1 MRRFFYEHLS
11 FTSQLRCST
20 ITFGYIMK
28 RDIAVLSPET
38 LLYKSARDI
47 FVYSSLLPPCPFAT
61 IPVATVLAMVQVAL
75 FLRYNRAT
83 SRELTYTS
91 YAKTKLRIGEQ
102 NISFI
107 LSLPPGCVTRSF
119 PSCIV
124 FLRPT
129 QKLWNGKQTDL
140 PRNATFPSSGPDE
153 TRGAKNEMRA
163 FWVFFFL
170 IFLLFPC
177 PIAPPLFLQFFFL

>member
-61 IPVATVLAMVQVAL
+61 VPVATVLAMVQVAL
-75 FLRYNRAT
+75 FLRYKRAT

-102 NISFI
+102 NISFT
-107 LSLPPGCVTRSF
+107 LSLPPRLCEKKFPVLHRVSSTNTKTLERQTNRS
-119 PSCIV
+119 S
-124 FLRPT
+124 
-129 QKLWNGKQTDL
+129 
-140 PRNATFPSSGPDE
+140 
-153 TRGAKNEMRA
+153 
-163 FWVFFFL
+163 
-170 IFLLFPC
+170 
-177 PIAPPLFLQFFFL
+177 